1 MPNRHIS
8 ADSQNLRPYKRK
20 GFGIAAGYVGSLVD
34 EILINTRFSKIET
47 YISNE

>member
-1 MPNRHIS
+1 MPNKYIS
-8 ADSQNLRPYKRK
+8 ADSQNLWPYKSK
-20 GFGIAAGYVGSLVD
+20 GFSMAAGYVGSFVD